1 MKILLSLIFLSI
13 TFLNFHLLFAQ
24 VTEVVTPIVNLN
36 APGIVDQDD
45 MCIWISPIKS
55 QSTVITSDK
64 SASKL
69 FVYDLSGNV
78 LQTISVPGKPG
89 NIDIRYNFMIAG
101 QPTDIVGYNDRD
113 NGTIVLYKVDINSRQ
128 LSFISNFNDGGM
140 TGGNYGFCLYRS
152 PFTGKFYA
160 IASSNSTQ
168 MKQWELVDNGDGT
181 IGGVFERTWDNGSGD
196 ITEGLVAD
204 DETAKLYCCNEG
216 EGVYKY
222 SAEPTDSTT
231 PLNKVIVEGENG
243 LQQDLEGITIYY
255 AANGEGYIILSSQ
268 GNSTFKVYGRKSP
281 HNFVKTIDV
290 VGVGS
295 TDGIDVANINF
306 GSTFSQGIFLTHD
319 GSGSAPYAV
328 TISKYQDLGL
338 NVDTD
343 YWNPRHNNLNKQI
356 SIVSPNGG
364 EQFIYGDTLKIN
376 WTSLN
381 IDAIGIEFSQ
391 DNDLNWFS
399 IIDSIPAGNTQYE
412 WIPPDTISS
421 DQCLVRIC
429 DISDLQNCDESDSVF
444 SILQKSL
451 SISSPNGGE
460 QFLYGDTIK
469 IKWTSINIDAI
480 GIEFSQNNGLNWF
493 SIIDNIPAG
502 NNQYK
507 WIPKDTI
514 SSDQCLVRI
523 CDISDLQ
530 NCDESDSVF
539 SILQKSLAI
548 SSPNGGED
556 WQMGSM
562 HNITWTSY
570 NIDNVKLELT
580 LDNGM
585 RWSTIED
592 SVPST
597 GTYNWLI
604 PNTPSLQSLI
614 KISDLNNSS
623 INDQSDFKFTI
634 GNVTGVDDK
643 DIPESYALLE
653 NYPNPFNPYTIIE
666 YQIPKKSFVTLKV
679 YDVLGNEVATLV
691 DEEKAAG
698 NYELTLNAEK
708 LSSGVYFYQ
717 LRADSFVKTRKMV
730 LMR

>member
-268 GNSTFKVYGRKSP
+268 GNSTFKVYERKSP

-295 TDGIDVANINF
+295 TDGIDVSNINF
-306 GSTFSQGIFLTHD
+306 GSTFAQGIFLTHD
-319 GSGSAPYAV
+319 GSGSGPYPI
-328 TISKYQDLGL
+328 TISRYQDLGL
-338 NVDTD
+338 SIDTV
-343 YWNPRHNNLNKQI
+343 YWNPRNENLNKQI
-356 SIVSPNGG
+356 SLISPNGG
-364 EQFIYGDTLKIN
+364 ELIFYGDTLKIN
-376 WTSLN
+376 WASLN
-381 IDAIGIEFSQ
+381 IDAIRIEFSQ
-391 DNDLNWFS
+391 DKGLNWFS
-399 IIDSIPAGNTQYE
+399 ITDSIPADINQYK
-412 WIPPDTISS
+412 WISPDTITS

-429 DISDLQNCDESDSVF
+429 DIHNFQICDESDNVF
-444 SILQKSL
+444 SILLKSL
-451 SISSPNGGE
+451 I
-460 QFLYGDTIK
+460 
-469 IKWTSINIDAI
+469 
-480 GIEFSQNNGLNWF
+480 
-493 SIIDNIPAG
+493 
-502 NNQYK
+502 
-507 WIPKDTI
+507 
-514 SSDQCLVRI
+514 
-523 CDISDLQ
+523 
-530 NCDESDSVF
+530 
-539 SILQKSLAI
+539 I

-556 WQMGSM
+556 WQMGST

-570 NIDNVKLELT
+570 NIDNVKLEFT

-585 RWSTIED
+585 GWSTIED
-592 SVPST
+592 SVQST
-597 GTYNWLI
+597 GTYNWLV
-604 PNTPSLQSLI
+604 PNFPSVQSLI
-614 KISDLNNSS
+614 KISDVNDSS
-623 INDQSDFKFTI
+623 INDQSDFVFTI
-634 GNVTGVDDK
+634 RDVTGVDDK
-643 DIPESYALLE
+643 EIPKSYALLE
-653 NYPNPFNPYTIIE
+653 NYPNPFNPYTIIR
-666 YQIPKKSFVTLKV
+666 YQIPEKSFITLKV
-679 YDVLGNEVATLV
+679 YDVLGNEVAILV
-691 DEEKAAG
+691 NEEKAAG
-698 NYELTLNAEK
+698 SYEVEFNSHSGIARNLP
-708 LSSGVYFYQ
+708 SGVYFYQ
-717 LRADSFVKTRKMV
+717 FQAGDFIQTKKMV
-730 LMR
+730 LMK